1 MIGNLIIMVKIC
13 LTNWKTSYKL
23 ERDGS
28 IDDRR
33 PRLPN
38 QMRHFMIHF
47 LCRIGLW
54 NPSSR
59 NCTPTVNK
67 SGED

>member
-1 MIGNLIIMVKIC
+1 MIGNVIIMVKIC

-23 ERDGS
+23 ERDGL

-38 QMRHFMIHF
+38 QMRHF
-47 LCRIGLW
+47 
-54 NPSSR
+54 
-59 NCTPTVNK
+59 T
-67 SGED
+67 